1 MTVCQLFLRKH
12 FYECLSILAAKAD
25 GHFMSLVALVIYK
38 VICNFA
44 DKVRNSFFIGMMNNE

>member
-1 MTVCQLFLRKH
+1 MSV
-12 FYECLSILAAKAD
+12 SVAIVD